1 MFINFLLILAG
12 VAACLAAINGSVR
25 PVPKT
30 NPFWI

>member
-1 MFINFLLILAG
+1 MFLNFLLIVVG
-12 VAACLAAINGSVR
+12 VIVCFTAINGSVR